1 LKRPERIF
9 IAQSTGKFLQVA
21 DVEHVQ
27 TRSRQDQNLHQH
39 LKEPGE
45 YKDRILSDN
54 DQPVT
59 GENMSLIVANREA

>member
-1 LKRPERIF
+1 MQDIFASEFETSRKNF

-39 LKEPGE
+39 L
-45 YKDRILSDN
+45 R
-54 DQPVT
+54 
-59 GENMSLIVANREA
+59 